1 MGTFWL
7 RLSRSSGICRQ
18 RSCQRALGRTR
29 GCRRSSPWCS
39 RGVWCRR
46 CGRPCP
52 VRRQSRQEG
61 TTTHRAAR
69 HAQARLWPSSY
80 PPQEVATR
88 SSYKGLRNHAYRQS
102 CPGCGEQGPTRRT
115 RLATPQA
122 RPPGFPKGKPRGR
135 DGQRPS
141 NWRTAALGRR
151 GLDPETLAR
160 NVHPFPRRPAEGR
173 AQRPA
178 SLRQDWGRRPS
189 QPGGPETK
197 GFCTCQTPGCQSQ
210 YQGIGSK
217 LPPTLVGTRAGPY
230 TRPAYAKIG
239 AGKSVVYG

>member
-1 MGTFWL
+1 MGTFWS
-7 RLSRSSGICRQ
+7 RLSRSSGICRP

-39 RGVWCRR
+39 RGVWRLR

-69 HAQARLWPSSY
+69 HAQARFWPSSY
-80 PPQEVATR
+80 PPHGGWQRDRA
-88 SSYKGLRNHAYRQS
+88 KGLRNHANRRS

-141 NWRTAALGRR
+141 NWRTAALRRR
-151 GLDPETLAR
+151 GLDPGTQAR
-160 NVHPFPRRPAEGR
+160 NVHPFPRRPAAGR

-178 SLRQDWGRRPS
+178 SRPRASGRRNRVVRRPKAFVLVKP
-189 QPGGPETK
+189 PGAKANTK
-197 GFCTCQTPGCQSQ
+197 VLARSAHP
-210 YQGIGSK
+210 
-217 LPPTLVGTRAGPY
+217 R
-230 TRPAYAKIG
+230 
-239 AGKSVVYG
+239 